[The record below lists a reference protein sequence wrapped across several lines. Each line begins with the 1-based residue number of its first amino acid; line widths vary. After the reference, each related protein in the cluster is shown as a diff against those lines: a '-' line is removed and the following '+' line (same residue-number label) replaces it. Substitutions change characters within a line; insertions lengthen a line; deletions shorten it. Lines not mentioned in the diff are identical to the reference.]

1 MIFDSLS
8 DIVKHTHGLG
18 FIDAVKLR
26 YDEEKNTTLVE
37 SIVDSSVVLYGTLDE
52 PIDGLTSTI
61 GLSRMSVL
69 NGYLNFAPFNT
80 NDAQINILTQERGGV
95 STPTS
100 VQFNSGKG
108 HTASYRFMSEKQI
121 DSEIQ
126 VPNFTGADWNVVFQ
140 PTRQSVKDLSTLR
153 SIIGSLESDFLIET
167 DNGDLNFI
175 IGSDTTDRTKVTF
188 ATGVEGEL
196 RHSYRWAINTMLPI
210 LKLGDDAAEITVS
223 ISDAG
228 VAKIDID
235 SGLAMYTY
243 IIMKKAA

>member
-26 YDEEKNTTLVE
+26 YDEEENKTHVE
-37 SIVDSSVVLYGTLDE
+37 SIVDSSVVLYGVLDD

-80 NDAQINILTQERGGV
+80 NDAQIKIMSQDRNGEHV
-95 STPTS
+95 PAS

-108 HTASYRFMSEKQI
+108 HTASYRFMGAQQI
-121 DSEIQ
+121 ENEIQ
-126 VPNFTGADWNVVFQ
+126 VPNFTGANWDVVFQ
-140 PTRQSVKDLSTLR
+140 PTRQSVKDLSALR
-153 SIIGSLESDFLIET
+153 SIIGSLESDFFIET

-175 IGSDTTDRTKVTF
+175 IGSDTSDSTKVTF
-188 ATGVEGEL
+188 ASNVSGEL

-235 SGLAMYTY
+235 SGLAVYTY